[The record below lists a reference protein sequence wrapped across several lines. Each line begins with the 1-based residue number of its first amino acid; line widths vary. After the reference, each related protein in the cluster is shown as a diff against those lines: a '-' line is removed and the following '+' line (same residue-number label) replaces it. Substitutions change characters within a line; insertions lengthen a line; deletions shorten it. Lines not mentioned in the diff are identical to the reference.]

1 LKFVGYDPSD
11 PPANLVFSD
20 GGGSTVFWANSG
32 SAFTQTLVP
41 NSALGPEWTA
51 DGVGDFSGDGRTDV
65 LSTNTS
71 GQVAISE
78 LSGPTLTGFGIPA
91 GQMGSEWHVVGI
103 GDFNGDSKSDILWKS
118 TSGNA
123 DVWSMDGTQLLSDHQ
138 VEDKEGV
145 LGQMG
150 SEWHPVTTGD
160 FNGDGK
166 SDILW
171 ENTSGNTDVW
181 SMDGAQLLSDH
192 LVQDT
197 RGVLGQMGSEWHVAG
212 AGNFDGDKTADLVW
226 VDTNNNVQIWDMDG
240 SQISQVVT
248 PDAHQEAGW
257 QLKAVGDFTGIGAK
271 DDLLWLRSDGAAQV
285 WHVTGT
291 QVTVT
296 QPTTPT
302 GDILLGL

>member
-1 LKFVGYDPSD
+1 
-11 PPANLVFSD
+11 
-20 GGGSTVFWANSG
+20 
-32 SAFTQTLVP
+32 
-41 NSALGPEWTA
+41 
-51 DGVGDFSGDGRTDV
+51 
-65 LSTNTS
+65 
-71 GQVAISE
+71 
-78 LSGPTLTGFGIPA
+78 
-91 GQMGSEWHVVGI
+91 MGSEWHIAGI
-103 GDFNGDSKSDILWKS
+103 GDFNGDGKSDILWTS

-123 DVWSMDGTQLLSDHQ
+123 DVWSMDGAQLLSDHP
-138 VEDKEGV
+138 VEDNQGV

-150 SEWHPVTTGD
+150 SDWHVVTTGD
-160 FNGDGK
+160 FDGDGK

-181 SMDGAQLLSDH
+181 SMDGSQLLNGH
-192 LVQDT
+192 LVADKQ
-197 RGVLGQMGSEWHVAG
+197 GVLAKMGSEWHVAG
-212 AGNFDGDKTADLVW
+212 DGNFDGDKTADLVW

-240 SQISQVVT
+240 SQISQIVN
-248 PDAHQEAGW
+248 PDAHQSAGW
-257 QLKAVGDFTGIGAK
+257 ELKGVGDFTGSGAK